1 MYRFGFTLAELLI
14 ALLILGMIATFTIP
28 KILNSQQD
36 SKKKSIFKEDI
47 AALSEIVYFGWQDG
61 SLRTSDMRPYVLNR
75 LNAIKLCP
83 TSPVVE
89 GCYNATFE
97 SNTGAAVLANGSVIT
112 DIDRNINCADGC
124 QDGIVIDYN
133 GTLPPNVEGEDYMFV
148 LFNYEE
154 VGGGKV
160 SAFISKPASLAL
172 FNEVFTN

>member
-1 MYRFGFTLAELLI
+1 M
-14 ALLILGMIATFTIP
+14 
-28 KILNSQQD
+28 
-36 SKKKSIFKEDI
+36 
-47 AALSEIVYFGWQDG
+47 
-61 SLRTSDMRPYVLNR
+61 
-75 LNAIKLCP
+75 
-83 TSPVVE
+83 
-89 GCYNATFE
+89 
-97 SNTGAAVLANGSVIT
+97 AAVLANGSVIT